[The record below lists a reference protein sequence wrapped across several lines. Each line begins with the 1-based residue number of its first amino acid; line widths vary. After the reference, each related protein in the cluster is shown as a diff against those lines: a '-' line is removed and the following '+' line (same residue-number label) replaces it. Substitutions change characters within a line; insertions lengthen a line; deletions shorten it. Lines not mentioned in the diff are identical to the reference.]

1 MINDFWKGFEK
12 FFRKHAF
19 AFDIIDLSNKL
30 ELVLMQITTARQP
43 DSSKIDMLVN
53 QLDDLDHQQL
63 KRINTKKIQGWVVS
77 LYEFTS
83 EIPTHK
89 NLLVTAGDSLIPILG
104 EDLFARLREIKESFS
119 N

>member
-1 MINDFWKGFEK
+1 VD
-12 FFRKHAF
+12 A
-19 AFDIIDLSNKL
+19 IIHQEN

-53 QLDDLDHQQL
+53 QLDFLDHRQL
-63 KRINTKKIQGWVVS
+63 KIGNIKQIRGWIVS

-83 EIPTHK
+83 EVPTHK

-104 EDLFARLREIKESFS
+104 EDLFARLREVKQSFLK
-119 N
+119 